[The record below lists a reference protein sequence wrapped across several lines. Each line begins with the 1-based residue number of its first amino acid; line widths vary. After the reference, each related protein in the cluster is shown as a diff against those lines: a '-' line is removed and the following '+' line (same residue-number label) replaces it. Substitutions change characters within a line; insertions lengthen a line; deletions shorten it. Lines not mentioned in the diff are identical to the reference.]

1 MKGLGERL
9 QLLGERSSA
18 QDGIFRFGCKFKE
31 MGEQAVKDTD
41 LILEGGI
48 TVFGESRRVREQLGE
63 AMTLGGAFE
72 DAQRVSTAL
81 GRGINIHFDGEAGAA
96 LGELGG
102 ELDFRRF

>member
-1 MKGLGERL
+1 MKFFGGGRMGE
-9 QLLGERSSA
+9 
-18 QDGIFRFGCKFKE
+18 DGIFHFGCKFKE
-31 MGEQAVKDTD
+31 IGEQAVKDTD

-81 GRGINIHFDGEAGAA
+81 RRGINIHFDGEAGAA
-96 LGELGG
+96 LGDLGG
-102 ELDFRRF
+102 ELDFRMCASG